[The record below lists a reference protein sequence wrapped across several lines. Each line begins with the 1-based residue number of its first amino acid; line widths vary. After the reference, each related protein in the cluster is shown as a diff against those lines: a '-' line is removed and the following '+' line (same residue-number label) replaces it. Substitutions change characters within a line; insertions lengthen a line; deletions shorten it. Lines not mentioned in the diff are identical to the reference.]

1 MENTTQQMTFPEFID
16 RVIDTE
22 IKDRKKTI
30 LVFDREHKPHC
41 IEIEA
46 VASFVKEFD
55 EEDQFRTV
63 QIIAALDFTKMK
75 IITWLR
81 MVAKDM
87 VLAGLHKD

>member
-22 IKDRKKTI
+22 IKNRRKTI
-30 LVFDREHKPHC
+30 LIFDRDHKPHS

-46 VASFVKEFD
+46 VISFVKEFD
-55 EEDQFRTV
+55 EDDQFRTV
-63 QIIAALDFTKMK
+63 QIIAALDFTKMSLMS
-75 IITWLR
+75 WLR

-87 VLAGLHKD
+87 VEMTRQGL